1 MSTASL
7 WLVPVSI
14 IPGLGML
21 VLSTSARYMTVALQ
35 LREQGKEKEPDLWLS
50 ELIFKRACCLQQALV
65 GLYISIALFVIAS
78 LLTASTNT
86 DGLPESFSK
95 WVMLAGGVC
104 TLYSTLHL
112 AYEIF
117 TSRKIVNRDYSNL
130 KQKSQ

>member
-35 LREQGKEKEPDLWLS
+35 LREQGKEETPDLWLS

-78 LLTASTNT
+78 LLTASTYT
-86 DGLPESFSK
+86 ADLPESFSK

-104 TLYSTLHL
+104 TLYATLHL
-112 AYEIF
+112 AYEVI

-130 KQKSQ
+130 QQKSQ